1 MSNYKTVFF
10 TLGVL
15 LIVLGFSML
24 VPITVQL
31 IYNEFNSTFI
41 ISSIITITF
50 GILFFLANIDHNRSL
65 STQQAFLLTALSWI
79 GVAIFGSIPFIFSDL
94 NLSIT
99 DAFFESMSG
108 ITTTGA
114 TIINNLSDT
123 PKAIL
128 SWRAILQW
136 LGGIGIIVM
145 AITLMPIMNI
155 GGMQLLKISSGDS
168 SEKILPKT
176 KQISL
181 RLVLIYFSLTLLCS
195 FFYKFYLAMFTILRS
210 YPNF

>member
-1 MSNYKTVFF
+1 M
-10 TLGVL
+10 
-15 LIVLGFSML
+15 
-24 VPITVQL
+24 
-31 IYNEFNSTFI
+31 
-41 ISSIITITF
+41 
-50 GILFFLANIDHNRSL
+50 FFLANIDHNRSL

-94 NLSIT
+94 NLSLT

-136 LGGIGIIVM
+136 LG
-145 AITLMPIMNI
+145 
-155 GGMQLLKISSGDS
+155 
-168 SEKILPKT
+168 
-176 KQISL
+176 
-181 RLVLIYFSLTLLCS
+181 
-195 FFYKFYLAMFTILRS
+195 
-210 YPNF
+210 